1 MEVWR
6 WRSTPYVGV
15 DVSAN
20 CARLIR
26 NSQSL
31 LTALVLLLHIAT
43 SQLVINVKNDGG
55 DLVQEAI
62 NADVKQDVIYL
73 QFQKLD
79 GTLVKMVI
87 DFKSEVR
94 IFKTIVL
101 GEEERLESQV
111 RIMCFVTKFSKT
123 EFISSDA
130 MSKLRQKN
138 PGTIRNP
145 EEDKG
150 SELLT
155 FDLSINLDNAGRISP
170 HIQET
175 CKEAK
180 GNIYTR
186 EADIKAWSKGNRAAL
201 LYPKWAHTVK
211 GSNLTYTSLMNAVQ
225 ALPSSSSRPSC
236 STIQDVR
243 LPCTCRLE
251 VCIGWYPCGLK
262 YCRGRDS
269 AGNVVSYRCGI
280 KTCKRCHSFDYHA
293 EQKQHCLWD
302 EP

>member
-1 MEVWR
+1 M
-6 WRSTPYVGV
+6 SP
-15 DVSAN
+15 N
-20 CARLIR
+20 CCSLT
-26 NSQSL
+26 QSL
-31 LTALVLLLHIAT
+31 RGLLVLFCILSHIVT

-55 DLVQEAI
+55 DLVQESI
-62 NADVKQDVIYL
+62 NADVKRDVIYL

-101 GEEERLESQV
+101 GEEERLESQYH
-111 RIMCFVTKFSKT
+111 IMCFVTKFSKA

-150 SELLT
+150 RESMT
-155 FDLSINLDNAGRISP
+155 FDMSINLERSARISP
-170 HIQET
+170 HIYNT
-175 CKEAK
+175 CIEAK
-180 GNIYTR
+180 ERVYTR
-186 EADIKAWSKGNRAAL
+186 TADIKAWSKG
-201 LYPKWAHTVK
+201 
-211 GSNLTYTSLMNAVQ
+211 SNLTYTALMNAVQ
-225 ALPSSSSRPSC
+225 ALPVSSNEKQCGGVPEV
-236 STIQDVR
+236 Q
-243 LPCTCRLE
+243 LPCSCQLE

-280 KTCKRCHSFDYHA
+280 KTCKRCHSFNYHVD
-293 EQKQHCLWD
+293 QKLHCLWD
-302 EP
+302 DTWKSSLPGADVD

>member
-1 MEVWR
+1 MLRYYFNLMGFLW
-6 WRSTPYVGV
+6 G
-15 DVSAN
+15 
-20 CARLIR
+20 LI
-26 NSQSL
+26 
-31 LTALVLLLHIAT
+31 ALFCMLNHRVMC
-43 SQLVINVKNDGG
+43 QLVINVKNDGG
-55 DLVQEAI
+55 DLVQESI
-62 NADVKQDVIYL
+62 NADVKRDVIYL

-101 GEEERLESQV
+101 GEEERLESQYH
-111 RIMCFVTKFSKT
+111 IMCFVTKFSKS

-150 SELLT
+150 KESLT
-155 FDLSINLDNAGRISP
+155 FDMSVSLERSARISP
-170 HIQET
+170 HIYNT
-175 CKEAK
+175 CMEAK
-180 GNIYTR
+180 ERVYTR
-186 EADIKAWSKGNRAAL
+186 TADIKGWSKGNRASL
-201 LYPKWAHTVK
+201 LFPKWAHTVK
-211 GSNLTYTSLMNAVQ
+211 GSNLTYTALMNAVQ
-225 ALPSSSSRPSC
+225 PLPISSNEKQC
-236 STIQDVR
+236 SGVPEVQ
-243 LPCTCRLE
+243 LPCACQLE

-280 KTCKRCHSFDYHA
+280 KTCKRCHAFNYHVD
-293 EQKQHCLWD
+293 QKQHCLWD
-302 EP
+302 DAWKSSLPGADVD